1 MSVSRLD
8 WRGACEAVADPA
20 DSVVL
25 RPASWQRDRDRL
37 QFVRRRVFV
46 EEQGVPEVE
55 EWDAADL
62 SAVHVLAVVADR
74 DPVGTGR
81 LEPGG
86 KIGRV
91 AVLREWRG
99 SGVGGQIMRHLVN
112 QATELGLEA
121 VYLHAQTTAT
131 GFYRRLGFRAEGP
144 VFDEVGIPHVRM
156 RLGIERRNG
165 NQTRRQQHEEHPLDT
180 R

>member
-1 MSVSRLD
+1 MS
-8 WRGACEAVADPA
+8 ETVAAPDPA
-20 DSVVL
+20 PSL
-25 RPASWQRDRDRL
+25 RPATWREDAERL
-37 QFVRRRVFV
+37 KIVRRRVFV
-46 EEQGVPEVE
+46 EEQSVPEDE
-55 EWDAADL
+55 EWDAADPTAL
-62 SAVHVLAVVADR
+62 HVLVLAGGG

-81 LEPGG
+81 LESCG

-99 SGVGGQIMRHLVN
+99 AGIGARIVSHLVN
-112 QATELGLEA
+112 QATDLGVET
-121 VYLHAQTTAT
+121 VYLHAQTAAA

-156 RLGIERRNG
+156 RLGTERRDG
-165 NQTRRQQHEEHPLDT
+165 NDTGRQQHEEHPLDA

>member
-1 MSVSRLD
+1 MSDSRLD
-8 WRGACEAVADPA
+8 SRGASEAVADPGE
-20 DSVVL
+20 SVAL
-25 RPASWQRDRDRL
+25 RSASWQHDREQL

-62 SAVHVLAVVADR
+62 TAVHVLAVVADR

-91 AVLREWRG
+91 AVLWEWRG
-99 SGVGGQIMRHLVN
+99 GGVGGRIMRHLVN
-112 QATELGLEA
+112 QATELGLEG

-156 RLGIERRNG
+156 RLGIERRDG
-165 NQTRRQQHEEHPLDT
+165 NETGRHQHEEHPLDT

>member
-1 MSVSRLD
+1 MSDSRHAS
-8 WRGACEAVADPA
+8 RGACEGVAYPG
-20 DSVVL
+20 DSVSL
-25 RPASWQRDRDRL
+25 RPASWQHDRHQL
-37 QFVRRRVFV
+37 QYVRRRVFV

-62 SAVHVLAVVADR
+62 TAVHVLAVVADR

-81 LEPGG
+81 LEPCG

-91 AVLREWRG
+91 AVLRERRG
-99 SGVGGQIMRHLVN
+99 RGVGWQIVRHLVN
-112 QATELGLEA
+112 QATELGFEA

-156 RLGIERRNG
+156 RLGIERRDG
-165 NQTRRQQHEEHPLDT
+165 NQTGRHQHEEHPLDT

>member
-1 MSVSRLD
+1 MTVAGASVTVRSASWEHDRERLD
-8 WRGACEAVADPA
+8 R
-20 DSVVL
+20 
-25 RPASWQRDRDRL
+25 
-37 QFVRRRVFV
+37 VRRCVFV
-46 EEQGVPEVE
+46 DEQGVPEDE

-62 SAVHVLAVVADR
+62 TARHVLAIAADR
-74 DPVGTGR
+74 EPVGTGR
-81 LEPGG
+81 LEPCG

-99 SGVGGQIMRHLVN
+99 TGVGGQIMRHLVN
-112 QATELGLEA
+112 QATELGFEA

-156 RLGIERRNG
+156 RLGIDRSDG
-165 NQTRRQQHEEHPLDT
+165 NETGRHEHEKHPLDA

>member
-1 MSVSRLD
+1 MSGSRHD
-8 WRGACEAVADPA
+8 WRGACDGVADPVDA
-20 DSVVL
+20 VAL
-25 RPASWQRDRDRL
+25 RPASWQHDRDAL

-46 EEQGVPEVE
+46 EEQGVPEDE

-62 SAVHVLAVVADR
+62 TALHVLAVVADR

-81 LEPGG
+81 LEPCG

-99 SGVGGQIMRHLVN
+99 SGVGGQVMRHLVN
-112 QATELGLEA
+112 QATELGFEA

-156 RLGIERRNG
+156 HMGIERRDG
-165 NQTRRQQHEEHPLDT
+165 NETGRHQHQEHPRDA